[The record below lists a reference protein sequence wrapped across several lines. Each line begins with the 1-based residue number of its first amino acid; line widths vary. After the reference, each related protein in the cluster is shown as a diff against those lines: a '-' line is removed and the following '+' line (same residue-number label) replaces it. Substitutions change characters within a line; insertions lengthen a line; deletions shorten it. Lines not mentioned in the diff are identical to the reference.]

1 MDKQCTMFRLELNM
15 NTTQSRASRA
25 ISCCCCCRCRR
36 RRCLNVNAEITPDR
50 DAMVIMDFIV
60 FRVVPLTW
68 WRARSLVRSR
78 G

>member
-25 ISCCCCCRCRR
+25 ISCCCCRC

-50 DAMVIMDFIV
+50 DAMDFIV

>member
-25 ISCCCCCRCRR
+25 ISCCCC

-50 DAMVIMDFIV
+50 DAMDFIV